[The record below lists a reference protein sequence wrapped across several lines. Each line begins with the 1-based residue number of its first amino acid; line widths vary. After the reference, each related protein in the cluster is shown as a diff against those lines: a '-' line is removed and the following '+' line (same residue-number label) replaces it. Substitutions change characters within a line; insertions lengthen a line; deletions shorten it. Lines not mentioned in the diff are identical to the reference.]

1 MTTKTYTQDF
11 ADFGARERDMLRDI
25 LDAWNKQG
33 LPEDFNDDGVRP
45 AFNLN
50 SGNVFLVNSD
60 YQVAMTNCDKLE
72 SFYSCPKCGHEGFKE
87 DMVHEGGAECRRYLN
102 DIGIGD

>member
-1 MTTKTYTQDF
+1 MGTKTYTEDF
-11 ADFGARERDMLRDI
+11 ADFGARERGMVRDI

-60 YQVAMTNCDKLE
+60 YQVAMMNGENLE
-72 SFYSCPKCGHEGFKE
+72 SF
-87 DMVHEGGAECRRYLN
+87 
-102 DIGIGD
+102 